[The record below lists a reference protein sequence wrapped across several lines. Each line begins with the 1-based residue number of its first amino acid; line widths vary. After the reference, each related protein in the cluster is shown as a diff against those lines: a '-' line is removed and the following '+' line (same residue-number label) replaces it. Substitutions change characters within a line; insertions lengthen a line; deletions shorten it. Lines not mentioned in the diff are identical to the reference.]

1 MKTAWTRTAILLTG
15 ALVALVAA
23 IWIWRGVAVQAAV
36 PRMLKTAQQT
46 FEKQGGAQG
55 LADRRQ
61 MLTEFQTRLQRQ
73 LVAMSSDAEL
83 FNRRVGEVFDEL
95 GLIVTTSSGWRALP
109 GFAGGRA
116 AGFERTLTGSG
127 AFGDLLHA
135 IGTIESW
142 PDQAR
147 VKSLWVVPEGPG
159 SVNFSLD
166 IVVVRLTPSTG
177 EGES

>member
-1 MKTAWTRTAILLTG
+1 MKTAWTRTSILLAG
-15 ALVALVAA
+15 ALIALVAA
-23 IWIWRGVAVQAAV
+23 IWILRAMAVQAAT
-36 PRMLKTAQQT
+36 PRMLQTAQQT

-61 MLTEFQTRLQRQ
+61 MLTEIHASLERQ
-73 LVAMSSDAEL
+73 HAAMSSDAEF
-83 FNRRVGEVFDEL
+83 FNRRLGQVFDEL
-95 GLIVTTSSGWRALP
+95 GLVLTTSSGWRALP

-116 AGFERTLTGSG
+116 AGFERTLHGSG
-127 AFGDLLHA
+127 AFGDLLDA

-147 VKSLWVVPEGPG
+147 VRFLQVVPEGPG
-159 SVNFSLD
+159 SVSFSLD
-166 IVVVRLTPSTG
+166 IAVVRLAPSAG